1 MSDQIADLADEL
13 EQELCECWDEVV
25 ELNDSLE
32 AARAELSETQAALAQ
47 ANRENQELRQQRAE
61 LRPNAPSQPMPA
73 TVSHRLLIDG
83 GEGDYTRAE

>member
-47 ANRENQELRQQRAE
+47 ANRENQELR
-61 LRPNAPSQPMPA
+61 PNAPSQPMAA
-73 TVSHRLLIDG
+73 TVAHRLLIDG